1 MSYLPARMFGASM
14 SCLRVLAL
22 VPLLVSA
29 IQAQVPA
36 SQAPAY
42 HGVRLPKAFFAGNR
56 ARLMAQAKAMGPGSL
71 VVVKSM
77 PLQPSSGDGE
87 HLYRQDSDF
96 YYLTGVEEEHA
107 VALLDADKGTYTLLV
122 QASDPRREIYE
133 GPRLGVEGAKA
144 KGADEAVVFPAAD
157 KTLSEA
163 LGKAQRIVLIDN
175 FDEAFRTKVLD
186 AAYPRGAATWKGP
199 AGKTLVDGRPIVGE
213 MRVIKQPC
221 EIEMIQHAV
230 DASIEGHLAAMRG
243 STAFTNEGQVAAAL
257 EGTVRALGARF
268 LAYETIAGAGSNGC
282 VLHYPYNDQPIAP
295 GSLILMDASGEVGYY
310 TSDITRTWPANGTF
324 SPEQRA
330 LYELVLKAQEAGLQE
345 VRPGRLHDASM
356 RAAARVISDGL
367 VDLGLIQGEKEAAF
381 KRGDWGKFL
390 PHGISHYLG
399 LDVHD
404 AGSYGAPSEFHR
416 HGGTRPLEAGMVL
429 TMEPGIYI
437 PKGMEGVEARW
448 QGIGIRIEDVI
459 LVTPEGCRN
468 LSARLPRRPEDVEKV
483 VRSGAKARK

>member
-1 MSYLPARMFGASM
+1 MPRCRSALFLLPALVSTFAP
-14 SCLRVLAL
+14 VLA
-22 VPLLVSA
+22 A
-29 IQAQVPA
+29 
-36 SQAPAY
+36 QAPLAY

-56 ARLMAQAKAMGPGSL
+56 ARLMARAKAMGPGSL

-122 QASDPRREIYE
+122 QASDPRREIYD

-144 KGADEAVVFPAAD
+144 RGADEAAVFPAAE
-157 KTLSEA
+157 KTLNEA
-163 LGKAQRIVLIDN
+163 LAKAKRIVLIDN
-175 FDEAFRTKVLD
+175 FDETFRTKVLD
-186 AAYPRGAATWKGP
+186 VAYPKGAATWKGDYE
-199 AGKTLVDGRPIVGE
+199 KSLVDGRPIVAE
-213 MRVIKQPC
+213 MRLIKQPC
-221 EIEMIQHAV
+221 EIDMIQHAV
-230 DASIEGHLAAMRG
+230 DVSIEGHLAAMRG
-243 STAFTNEGQVAAAL
+243 SASFTNEGQVAAAL

-282 VLHYPYNDQPIAP
+282 VLHYPFNDQPILP

-310 TSDITRTWPANGTF
+310 TSDITRTWPASGTF

-330 LYELVLKAQEAGLQE
+330 LYDLVLKAQEAGLQE
-345 VRPGRLHDASM
+345 VRPGRLHEASI
-356 RAAARVISDGL
+356 RAAARVVSDGL
-367 VDLGLIQGEKEAAF
+367 VDLGLIKGEKEAAF
-381 KRGDWGKFL
+381 KRGDWNKFL

-404 AGSYGAPSEFHR
+404 VGSYGAPSEFHR
-416 HGGTRPLEAGMVL
+416 HGGMRPLEAGMVL

-437 PKGMEGVEARW
+437 PKGMEGVDAKW

-468 LSARLPRRPEDVEKV
+468 LSARLPRKAEEVEKV
-483 VRSGAKARK
+483 VRSGAKLRK